1 MHGPIRDQLE
11 ELLNG
16 RKGQQDLDAHLAS
29 CAECSGELDVMR
41 QQSELLRMLRAPDP
55 VEPTPGFYARV
66 MQRIEER
73 GITSIWSV
81 FAYSPFGKRLAL
93 ASLALA
99 VVLGTW
105 VIGLE
110 REDGHLGSEP
120 AITEEASFDPP
131 VIGDQ
136 QHQRDVVLVN
146 LASYAGP
153 VN

>member
-1 MHGPIRDQLE
+1 MHGPIRDRLE

-16 RKGQQDLDAHLAS
+16 HDGRQDLVAHLAS
-29 CAECSGELDVMR
+29 CAECSGEVGIMK
-41 QQSELLRMLRAPDP
+41 QQSELLRSLRAPEEI
-55 VEPTPGFYARV
+55 EPAPGFYARV

-73 GITSIWSV
+73 GVTSIWSV

-99 VVLGTW
+99 LVLGTW

-110 REDGHLGSEP
+110 REDGHLG
-120 AITEEASFDPP
+120 FGP
-131 VIGDQ
+131 VIAQESGFDAPVVGDQ

-146 LASYAGP
+146 LASYSDSGK
-153 VN
+153 